1 MSSLYHI
8 QFDWLL
14 FNYHQKGFGG
24 AFTEASAR
32 NYQSLDD
39 SGKSAVIDLLFGKD
53 GLGYSLGRDHMNSC
67 DFSVESYSFDDVDG
81 EFGLDNFDMDVK
93 HDVRTG
99 MVEMMLDANAV
110 AISDWSEEGAHG
122 MRIMAS
128 PWSPPAWMKQPT
140 YKDSKDATYASGMT
154 FSAQPNC
161 LRDGVGPESKYAKAW
176 ALYFQKFIS
185 ACK

>member
-53 GLGYSLGRDHMNSC
+53 GLGYSLGRVHMNSC

-128 PWSPPAWMKQPT
+128 PWSPLDET
-140 YKDSKDATYASGMT
+140 TNIRG
-154 FSAQPNC
+154 
-161 LRDGVGPESKYAKAW
+161 
-176 ALYFQKFIS
+176 FQRCIGHDI
-185 ACK
+185 